1 MNEMEC
7 WSKGVLDYWVLNAS
21 LHYST
26 TPILHYSSLSRWS
39 EEIEHNEAYE
49 SFSAACQRVEPGVGL
64 VVLVKGLSFTSHSG
78 EKLRRVQRYLRHL
91 IVDFCQLLKH
101 RHRPEVIDFF

>member
-1 MNEMEC
+1 MRDSSLPLKGRALKTLLAGCSKRSQRRMSEMEC

-39 EEIEHNEAYE
+39 EEIEHNEAYK

-78 EKLRRVQRYLRHL
+78 EKLR
-91 IVDFCQLLKH
+91 
-101 RHRPEVIDFF
+101 